1 MNVTVEIE
9 RRGEEPRPEWVCP
22 SCHQPASMREVRAN
36 LSVCPHCGHH
46 LRIGARERIRQLVDE
61 GSFRELWTNLKTLD
75 PLAFVDLETYPER
88 VREAQA
94 KTGLAEAI
102 VTGTARV
109 DGTPCVLAVMD
120 FSFMGGSMGSVVGEK
135 LWRAAELAS
144 GEDLPLVAV
153 CTLRRRPHAGGHPE
167 PDADGQDELRRRP
180 DQRGDV
186 AVRRRPRRP
195 LHGRRGGQLR
205 DPRRRVHRR
214 ARRPALLQRA
224 SRDPADDARGSA
236 RGLQHRRAQPGAGPP
251 RRRRGAQGPAREG
264 RQLPATAGGR

>member
-61 GSFRELWTNLKTLD
+61 GSFRELWANLRTLD
-75 PLAFVDLETYPER
+75 PLAFADLETYPER

-102 VTGTARV
+102 VTGTAMRRRH
-109 DGTPCVLAVMD
+109 TCVLAVMD

-135 LWRAAELAS
+135 VARRPSSRAARTCRWS
-144 GEDLPLVAV
+144 W
-153 CTLRRRPHAGGHPE
+153 CRTRRRPHAGGDPLA
-167 PDADGQDELRRRP
+167 DADGQDERAAGVIKRRRLP
-180 DQRGDV
+180 FVSVLVDPCTGGVVASFATLADV
-186 AVRRRPRRP
+186 
-195 LHGRRGGQLR
+195 
-205 DPRRRVHRR
+205 VHRR
-214 ARRPALLQRA
+214 ARRTALT
-224 SRDPADDARGSA
+224 S
-236 RGLQHRRAQPGAGPP
+236 AGPRVIQQTTREALP
-251 RRRRGAQGPAREG
+251 KGFSTAERNLVLGHLDAVVARKDLRANG
-264 RQLPATAGGR
+264 QLPATVGGR

>member
-75 PLAFVDLETYPER
+75 PLAFADLETYPER

-102 VTGTARV
+102 VTGTAASTARRACLPSWISASWAAAWAASWARSC
-109 DGTPCVLAVMD
+109 GAPPSSPAARTCRCWPCV
-120 FSFMGGSMGSVVGEK
+120 
-135 LWRAAELAS
+135 RPAEPA
-144 GEDLPLVAV
+144 
-153 CTLRRRPHAGGHPE
+153 C
-167 PDADGQDELRRRP
+167 
-180 DQRGDV
+180 
-186 AVRRRPRRP
+186 
-195 LHGRRGGQLR
+195 
-205 DPRRRVHRR
+205 RR
-214 ARRPALLQRA
+214 A
-224 SRDPADDARGSA
+224 S
-236 RGLQHRRAQPGAGPP
+236 
-251 RRRRGAQGPAREG
+251 
-264 RQLPATAGGR
+264 